1 MKSSW
6 AMHGET
12 ISGEICSIERAD
24 YDGLS
29 IMKKIFPIVLLALLA
44 AGCAQAPKNG
54 AKPLSETT
62 LNGDKFIA
70 TFSRSPAGGLPDKW
84 EPLVVHRNK
93 KPTHYKLVKEN
104 NRTVLHAH
112 AQGASSG
119 LMQHVSIDPASQ
131 SWLAWQWR
139 IGSLI
144 ESADNYE
151 RHAEDSPARI
161 ILGFDGDKDS
171 MPFTD
176 QILFE
181 TAKVITGHDFPYATL
196 MYVWENKAPV
206 GTVIASTRTSR
217 VKMIVAASG
226 AEGVGQ
232 WRDFTRNIAEDF
244 EMAFGEKPGRL
255 IGVGIMT
262 DTDNTGET
270 VDAWYGDLRL
280 LKKPNLAQK

>member
-1 MKSSW
+1 MKRLFSLV
-6 AMHGET
+6 
-12 ISGEICSIERAD
+12 
-24 YDGLS
+24 LS
-29 IMKKIFPIVLLALLA
+29 VLIL
-44 AGCAQAPKNG
+44 AGCAQVPKNG
-54 AKPLSETT
+54 AQSHSETT
-62 LNGDKFIA
+62 LKGDKFIA
-70 TFSRSPAGGLPDKW
+70 RFSNSPEGGLPDKW
-84 EPLVVHRNK
+84 EPLVIHRNK

-112 AQGASSG
+112 SNGASSG
-119 LMQHVSIDPASQ
+119 LMQHVSIDPAGQ
-131 SWLAWQWR
+131 SWLTWQWR
-139 IGSLI
+139 IGNLI

-171 MPFTD
+171 MPFAD

-181 TAKVITGHDFPYATL
+181 TAKVIAGHDFPYATL

-255 IGVGIMT
+255 VGVGIMT